1 MEHTASE
8 NRTEGEAWRRRRARV
23 LELAWALAL
32 TAGIAALILG
42 TLRSEMRKARERY
55 AGDQLVHLAG
65 LLTLALEDA
74 AAAGADPST
83 AWDWPLLGPGEP
95 PAGVVPGGS
104 LAEVLPPGTWLEP
117 DPWGRALVLA
127 LAGEGGRRFP
137 VVACAG
143 PDGELAL
150 EPLDPEWSEALYW
163 PVATT
168 NH

>member
-1 MEHTASE
+1 MTVAI
-8 NRTEGEAWRRRRARV
+8 
-23 LELAWALAL
+23 AL
-32 TAGIAALILG
+32 LILG
-42 TLRSEMRKARERY
+42 TLRSEVRKARERY
-55 AGDQLVHLAG
+55 AGDQLEHLAG

-74 AAAGADPST
+74 AAAGKDPRT

-117 DPWGRALVLA
+117 DPWGRALVFA
-127 LAGEGGRRFP
+127 LAGDGARPFP

-150 EPLDPEWSEALYW
+150 EPLDPEWSEPLYW
-163 PVATT
+163 PPETIGTADD
-168 NH
+168 